1 MVSRYIGQ
9 SLRGL
14 WQETIDEKLETLSDQ
29 WERVQS
35 KRRRGKKELFK
46 KAMKKRMEL
55 ILKSFRNCN
64 GVAVHW
70 AESTRSMASVLR
82 DRERRKRWRIDSL
95 TWTS

>member
-1 MVSRYIGQ
+1 MPIT
-9 SLRGL
+9 RGYQTIL
-14 WQETIDEKLETLSDQ
+14 NEIDEKLETLSDQ

-70 AESTRSMASVLR
+70 AESTRSMAR
-82 DRERRKRWRIDSL
+82 DNR
-95 TWTS
+95 